1 MIRDLGRLSA
11 AAGRVQADLRRTTDR
26 PWTCSV
32 EPDHVLTVTDGEVTE
47 RVALEPAV
55 EDESWY
61 LPEGATA
68 AEQDQGLDADAD
80 EVVAGEVAE
89 ALRAQGISWPVCPE
103 HGRVLGNCENW
114 WFCEGT
120 PSHDVAEVGSLPGS

>member
-11 AAGRVQADLRRTTDR
+11 AAGRVQADLRRTTNR

-32 EPDHVLTVTDGEVTE
+32 DPDHVLTVTDGEVTE
-47 RVALEPAV
+47 RVALEPEV

-68 AEQDQGLDADAD
+68 AEQDQALDADAD

-103 HGRVLGNCENW
+103 HGRVLGNCEGW
-114 WFCEGT
+114 WYCEGE
-120 PSHDVAEVGSLPGS
+120 PYHDVAEVGSLPGS